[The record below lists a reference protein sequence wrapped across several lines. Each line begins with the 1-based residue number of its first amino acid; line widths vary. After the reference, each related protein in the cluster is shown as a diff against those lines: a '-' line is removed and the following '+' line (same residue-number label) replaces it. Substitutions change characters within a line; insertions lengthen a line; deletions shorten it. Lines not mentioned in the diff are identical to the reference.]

1 MAVAASVDPH
11 YMIALYSKCISFHFF
26 VSQTID
32 ALGYGMAKI
41 ADLMMKH
48 IPVPAISNIQVTV
61 SVEVLEEGG
70 PEHSVSVLSVVPSEE
85 IKVRLSSCFLISKEN
100 CLSIHLF

>member
-26 VSQTID
+26 VSQTIV

-41 ADLMMKH
+41 ADLMKH
-48 IPVPAISNIQVTV
+48 ILVPAISNIQVTV

-85 IKVRLSSCFLISKEN
+85 IKVGFHRVS
-100 CLSIHLF
+100 

>member
-70 PEHSVSVLSVVPSEE
+70 PEHSVSVLSVVPL
-85 IKVRLSSCFLISKEN
+85 KK
-100 CLSIHLF
+100 

>member
-41 ADLMMKH
+41 ADKMMKH
-48 IPVPAISNIQVTV
+48 ILVPAISNIQV
-61 SVEVLEEGG
+61 SVIEEGG
-70 PEHSVSVLSVVPSEE
+70 PEHSVSVLSVAPSEE
-85 IKVRLSSCFLISKEN
+85 IKVSLSWCFLISKEN

>member
-48 IPVPAISNIQVTV
+48 ILVPAISNIQVTV

-70 PEHSVSVLSVVPSEE
+70 PEHSVSVLSVVPL
-85 IKVRLSSCFLISKEN
+85 KK
-100 CLSIHLF
+100 

>member
-1 MAVAASVDPH
+1 
-11 YMIALYSKCISFHFF
+11 L
-26 VSQTID
+26 QTID

-41 ADLMMKH
+41 VDLMKH
-48 IPVPAISNIQVTV
+48 ILVPAISNIQVTV

-85 IKVRLSSCFLISKEN
+85 IKVSLSWCFLISKEN

>member
-41 ADLMMKH
+41 ADKMMKH
-48 IPVPAISNIQVTV
+48 ILVPAISNIQV
-61 SVEVLEEGG
+61 SVTEEGG
-70 PEHSVSVLSVVPSEE
+70 PEHSVSVLSVAPSEE
-85 IKVRLSSCFLISKEN
+85 IKVSLSWCFLISKEN
-100 CLSIHLF
+100 CLSIQLF